1 MLHVPQVLRKMH
13 TFDVHIY
20 FHIIIRSHKRIFFLT
35 SNQKLIRVLTKIS
48 EYFIEKKGMLICK
61 PYKVHFDY
69 DYLTLIDML
78 KG

>member
-1 MLHVPQVLRKMH
+1 MYHKYYEKCIHLMY
-13 TFDVHIY
+13 IY
-20 FHIIIRSHKRIFFLT
+20 IFILLYARINEYFFFT